1 MKRAVIIA
9 KGDVQRVG
17 YRDMVERIARK
28 LKLTGFVENLKPYD
42 VKIVAEGEEEILNEF
57 VTQTRI
63 EKHPIVPVS
72 VEEIEVEFGTATG
85 EFEYFEIKRGDPQEE
100 LGERMD
106 AAGAL
111 LYRSV
116 ELGRESVELGRES
129 VELGRESVGLSRE
142 SVELSRESV
151 ELGRESVGL
160 GKESVS
166 IGNKMLGKQDQMLEK
181 QDEHTN
187 ILIEKMDA
195 HTNILTDLRDQTHQN
210 FEILDVK
217 YGSISEN
224 MERLIE
230 EIKNERKESRE
241 SMKGLT
247 DAILKLAISKK

>member
-17 YRDMVERIARK
+17 YRDMVEKIARK

-42 VKIVAEGEEEILNEF
+42 VRIVAEGEEEILNEF

-72 VEEIEVEFGTATG
+72 VEEIEVEFVTATG

-116 ELGRESVELGRES
+116 ELGRESV
-129 VELGRESVGLSRE
+129 
-142 SVELSRESV
+142 
-151 ELGRESVGL
+151 GL

-181 QDEHTN
+181 QDAHTN
-187 ILIEKMDA
+187 ILIEKMDT
-195 HTNILTDLRDQTHQN
+195 HTNILTDLRDQTQQN

-230 EIKNERKESRE
+230 EIKNERRESRE

>member
-17 YRDMVERIARK
+17 YRDMVEKIARK

-42 VKIVAEGEEEILNEF
+42 VRIVAEGEEEILNEF
-57 VTQTRI
+57 VTQTKI

-85 EFEYFEIKRGDPQEE
+85 EFDYFEIKRGDPQEE

-106 AAGAL
+106 TAGAL

-116 ELGRESVELGRES
+116 ELGK
-129 VELGRESVGLSRE
+129 ESVGLSRE
-142 SVELSRESV
+142 SVEL
-151 ELGRESVGL
+151 

-166 IGNKMLGKQDQMLEK
+166 IRTKILWKQDQMLEK
-181 QDEHTN
+181 QDAHTQ
-187 ILIEKMDA
+187 ILIKKMDT
-195 HTNILTDLRDQTHQN
+195 HTNILTDLRDQTQQN

-224 MERLIE
+224 VERLIE
-230 EIKNERKESRE
+230 EMRNERRESRE

-247 DAILKLAISKK
+247 DAILKLAMSKK